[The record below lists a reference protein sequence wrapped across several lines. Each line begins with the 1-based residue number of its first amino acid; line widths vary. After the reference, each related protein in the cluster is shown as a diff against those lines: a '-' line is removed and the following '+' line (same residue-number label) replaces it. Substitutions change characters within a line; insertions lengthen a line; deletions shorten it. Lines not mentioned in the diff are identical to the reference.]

1 MTLARTEAEL
11 RAIARALA
19 RGSAS
24 ARVGGAPVE
33 LASLE
38 EKIKTG
44 ADPLGDAFCEIR
56 SPDVRRS
63 SGATYTPSAIV
74 QAMVAWAGE
83 QGEAPA
89 RIVDAGSG
97 SGRYLLSAALK
108 FPGASLIGVETD
120 PLARELLRANARV
133 LGVDDR
139 LQIIGDDFRSL
150 SLPKIDGRTLWI
162 GNPPYVRHHDIEEH
176 WKDWFAR
183 EAKALGF
190 GASRLAGLHIH
201 FFLKTRLIAA
211 PGDFG
216 CYITAA
222 EWLDVNY
229 GSVLREM
236 LADGMG
242 GTALHLIDP
251 KAQPFPDAMATGAI
265 TCFHVGN
272 RGDQFTMRMVG
283 SLAELGTL
291 AAGEKLPWERMTA
304 ARRWSPLISAPRER
318 RSGFI
323 ELGELFR
330 VNRGTVTGANP
341 VWIAGERAA
350 KLPSSVLFPAVTK
363 AREIIAAGLELKSLG
378 PLRRVIDLPV
388 NLDVL
393 ASDERREVEKY
404 LRWAKAQGAAIT
416 YTATHRAAWWAV
428 GLRAPA
434 PILSTY
440 MGRRAPAFTLN
451 RAKAHFLNIAH
462 GLTPRDP
469 MSAATLVAY
478 VRYLNNGV
486 EVEDGRTYA
495 GGLTKFEPKELERVL
510 IPAEDVIHE
519 LAANMDLRGAPVGR
533 RGSEGRVSSGAA
545 S

>member
-1 MTLARTEAEL
+1 M
-11 RAIARALA
+11 I
-19 RGSAS
+19 
-24 ARVGGAPVE
+24 
-33 LASLE
+33 
-38 EKIKTG
+38 
-44 ADPLGDAFCEIR
+44 
-56 SPDVRRS
+56 
-63 SGATYTPSAIV
+63 
-74 QAMVAWAGE
+74 AWASE

-97 SGRYLLSAALK
+97 SGRYLLAAAAK
-108 FPGASLIGVETD
+108 FPSASLIGVEID
-120 PLARELLRANARV
+120 PVARELLRANARV

-139 LQIIGDDFRSL
+139 LQIIGSDFRSI

-183 EAKALGF
+183 EAKGLGF

-211 PGDFG
+211 PRDFG

-272 RGDQFTMRMVG
+272 RGEHFSMRMVS

-291 AAGEKLPWERMTA
+291 AAGEKLPWERMAA

-341 VWIAGERAA
+341 VWIAGERASA
-350 KLPSSVLFPAVTK
+350 LPASALFPAVTK
-363 AREIIAAGLELKSLG
+363 AREIIAAGLELKSLDG
-378 PLRRVIDLPV
+378 LRSVIDLPLS
-388 NLDVL
+388 LDSL
-393 ASDERREVEKY
+393 AAEERREVEKF
-404 LRWAKAQGAAIT
+404 LRWAKAQGAATT

-462 GLTPRDP
+462 G
-469 MSAATLVAY
+469 
-478 VRYLNNGV
+478 
-486 EVEDGRTYA
+486 
-495 GGLTKFEPKELERVL
+495 
-510 IPAEDVIHE
+510 
-519 LAANMDLRGAPVGR
+519 
-533 RGSEGRVSSGAA
+533 
-545 S
+545 